1 MNLLDETGQ
10 NSNAARA
17 IDNHS
22 SGGLLSA
29 VIQSTAV
36 TLQGNNVI
44 FTRSSSMMLQFCRF
58 QLLAVA
64 LSALLVR
71 DAAAQNQRSYIQLS
85 PTVKAVL
92 YSPAASSVAR
102 VAVVNMHEDGNRL
115 SDIACTELVQRGF
128 YVLCM
133 NGRSDNNEALDFWND
148 LPTDVAVGVKYL
160 RKTLKVSRV
169 LLYGG
174 SGGAP
179 LMTFYQNVAQNGPSV
194 CQGANK
200 LIPCTNELAGLP
212 PADGIILRDAHP
224 GTAVNTLRS
233 INPSL
238 QRDDKPDQIIASL
251 DPFNP
256 KNGFNPS
263 GSSNYSHEF
272 REKFFRAQAVR
283 MNRLVDQA
291 LGKLHSIQADK
302 YYYSD
307 DDAFMIHQSEGARL
321 AEMDLTIQPGTL
333 KPHKLLKNDGTIVTE
348 VIKSVRVPNP
358 GNAKRA
364 KSFQEGSKLLTVKSF
379 LGTRAI
385 RAKHS
390 MDDIDYCS
398 NNNST
403 PCHLQKI
410 TVPIL
415 ILGMGGHYFLRDNE
429 IHYEVSASPDKE
441 YIVIEGASHGIR
453 PCSAC
458 ETSPGQ
464 YSNTVK
470 NTFDYVQKWINARF

>member
-1 MNLLDETGQ
+1 
-10 NSNAARA
+10 
-17 IDNHS
+17 
-22 SGGLLSA
+22 
-29 VIQSTAV
+29 
-36 TLQGNNVI
+36 
-44 FTRSSSMMLQFCRF
+44 MLPPHFRF
-58 QLLAVA
+58 QLVIVA
-64 LSALLVR
+64 FCAFLFL
-71 DAAAQNQRSYIQLS
+71 DAAAQNQPSYIQLS

-92 YSPAASSVAR
+92 YSPSSSSAAH

-115 SDIACTELVQRGF
+115 SDIACTELVKRGF

-133 NGRSDNNEALDFWND
+133 NGRSDNNEAMDFWND

-160 RKTLKVSRV
+160 RETLKVSKV

-194 CQGANK
+194 CQGPNK

-212 PADGIILRDAHP
+212 PADGIILRDGHP

-238 QRDDKPDQIIASL
+238 ERDDKPDQIIASL

-256 KNGFNPS
+256 KNGFNPV
-263 GSSNYSHEF
+263 GSSKYSEEF

-291 LGKLHSIQADK
+291 LGKLRSIEAGK

-321 AEMDLTIQPGTL
+321 AEMDLTIHSGTL

-348 VIKSVRVPNP
+348 VIKSVRVPSP

-364 KSFQEGSKLLTVKSF
+364 KSFQEGSKLLTVRSF

-429 IHYEVSASPDKE
+429 IHYEMSASPDKE
-441 YIVIEGASHGIR
+441 FIVIEGASHGIR
-453 PCSAC
+453 PCTAC

>member
-1 MNLLDETGQ
+1 M
-10 NSNAARA
+10 RPF
-17 IDNHS
+17 I
-22 SGGLLSA
+22 
-29 VIQSTAV
+29 
-36 TLQGNNVI
+36 
-44 FTRSSSMMLQFCRF
+44 CRF
-58 QLLAVA
+58 A
-64 LSALLVR
+64 LIIVVLCALTTR
-71 DAAAQNQRSYIQLS
+71 ETAAQTQASYLQLS

-92 YSPAASSVAR
+92 YSPDPSTKTR
-102 VAVVNMHEDGNRL
+102 IAVVNMHEDGNRL
-115 SDIACTELVQRGF
+115 ADIACTELVKRGF

-148 LPTDVAVGVKYL
+148 LPLDVATGVKYL
-160 RKTLKVSRV
+160 KETVKASKI

-179 LMTFYQNVAQNGPSV
+179 LMTFYQSVAQNGPSV
-194 CQGANK
+194 CQGTTK
-200 LIPCTNELAGLP
+200 LIPCSNELAGLP
-212 PADGIILRDAHP
+212 AADGIILRDAHP

-233 INPSL
+233 INPSV
-238 QRDDKPDQIIASL
+238 QRDDKPDRVLAPL

-256 KNGFNPS
+256 KNGFNAS
-263 GSSNYSHEF
+263 GASNYSREF
-272 REKFFRAQAVR
+272 QERYFKAQAAR
-283 MNRLVDQA
+283 MNRLVDGA
-291 LGKLHSIQADK
+291 LAKLRSIAAGK
-302 YYYSD
+302 YYYND
-307 DDAFMIHQSEGARL
+307 DDAFVIHKSEGGRL
-321 AEMDLTIQPGTL
+321 SEMDLNIHPGTV

-348 VIKSVRVPNP
+348 TIKSVRVPNRE
-358 GNAKRA
+358 NAERA
-364 KSFQEGSKLLTVKSF
+364 KSFHQGSKFLTLKSF

-429 IHYEVSASPDKE
+429 IHYNVSASSDKE
-441 YIVIEGASHGIR
+441 YVVIEGASHGIR
-453 PCSAC
+453 PCKIC
-458 ETSPGQ
+458 ETTPGQ

-470 NTFDYVQKWINARF
+470 NTFDYMQSWINARF

>member
-1 MNLLDETGQ
+1 MRRLI
-10 NSNAARA
+10 RFF
-17 IDNHS
+17 
-22 SGGLLSA
+22 A
-29 VIQSTAV
+29 VVV
-36 TLQGNNVI
+36 TLCIGPE
-44 FTRSSSMMLQFCRF
+44 
-58 QLLAVA
+58 
-64 LSALLVR
+64 
-71 DAAAQNQRSYIQLS
+71 AAAQTQASYLQLS

-92 YSPAASSVAR
+92 YSPAPDSTAR

-115 SDIACTELVQRGF
+115 ADIACTELVKRGF

-148 LPTDVAVGVKYL
+148 LPLDVATGVKYL
-160 RKTLKVSRV
+160 KETVKASKI

-200 LIPCTNELAGLP
+200 LIPCGNELAGLP
-212 PADGIILRDAHP
+212 PADGIVLRDGHP

-233 INPSL
+233 IDPSV
-238 QRDDKPDQIIASL
+238 QRDDRPERIISSL
-251 DPFNP
+251 DPFSP

-263 GSSNYSHEF
+263 GSSRYSDEF
-272 REKFFRAQAVR
+272 KERYFKGQAAR
-283 MNRLVDQA
+283 MNRLVDGA
-291 LGKLHSIQADK
+291 LTKLRSMEAGK
-302 YYYSD
+302 YYYKD
-307 DDAFMIHQSEGARL
+307 DDAYVLHRSEVGRL
-321 AEMDLTIQPGTL
+321 AELDLSVHPGTV

-348 VIKSVRVPNP
+348 IIKSVRVPNTD
-358 GNAKRA
+358 NAERA
-364 KSFQEGSKLLTVKSF
+364 KSFQAGSKFLTVKSF

-385 RAKHS
+385 RAKDS

-403 PCHLQKI
+403 PCHLRQI

-429 IHYEVSASPDKE
+429 IHYEVSASSDKE
-441 YIVIEGASHGIR
+441 YVVIEGASHGIR
-453 PCSAC
+453 PCKVC
-458 ETSPGQ
+458 EKTPGQ

-470 NTFDYVQKWINARF
+470 NTFDYMQRWINARF

>member
-1 MNLLDETGQ
+1 MRQWFFQIPFIFIALCAVLL
-10 NSNAARA
+10 
-17 IDNHS
+17 
-22 SGGLLSA
+22 
-29 VIQSTAV
+29 
-36 TLQGNNVI
+36 
-44 FTRSSSMMLQFCRF
+44 
-58 QLLAVA
+58 
-64 LSALLVR
+64 R
-71 DAAAQNQRSYIQLS
+71 DAAPQSASVYLQLS

-92 YSPAASSVAR
+92 YSPDASIKSR

-115 SDIACTELVQRGF
+115 NDIACTELVQRGF

-148 LPTDVAVGVKYL
+148 LPLDVATGIKYL
-160 RKTLKVSRV
+160 KDTVKASKI

-179 LMTFYQNVAQNGPSV
+179 LMTFYQNVAQNGLSV

-200 LIPCTNELAGLP
+200 LIPCSKELAGLP
-212 PADGIILRDAHP
+212 QADGIILRDAHP

-238 QRDDKPDQIIASL
+238 QRDDKPDQINAAL
-251 DPFNP
+251 DPFSA
-256 KNGFNPS
+256 KNGFNANGPS
-263 GSSNYSHEF
+263 HYSREF
-272 REKFFRAQAVR
+272 QERYFKAQAAR
-283 MNRLVDQA
+283 MNRLVDAA
-291 LGKLHSIQADK
+291 LGKLRAIEAGK
-302 YYYSD
+302 YYYKD
-307 DDAFMIHQSEGARL
+307 DDAFVIHKSESSRL
-321 AEMDLTIQPGTL
+321 SEMDLTIHAGTV
-333 KPHKLLKNDGTIVTE
+333 KPQKLLKNDGTTVTE
-348 VIKSVRVPNP
+348 VIKSVRVADSRNP
-358 GNAKRA
+358 ERA
-364 KSFQEGSKLLTVKSF
+364 KSFYDGSKFLTVRSF

-385 RAKHS
+385 RAKHAL
-390 MDDIDYCS
+390 DDIDYCS

-403 PCHLQKI
+403 PCHLHKI

-453 PCSAC
+453 PCKAC
-458 ETSPGQ
+458 ETTPGQ

-470 NTFDYVQKWINARF
+470 NTFDYVQKWINARFQ

>member
-1 MNLLDETGQ
+1 MRRLIRFLAVIIVT
-10 NSNAARA
+10 
-17 IDNHS
+17 
-22 SGGLLSA
+22 LSA
-29 VIQSTAV
+29 GREATAQ
-36 TLQGNNVI
+36 TQ
-44 FTRSSSMMLQFCRF
+44 
-58 QLLAVA
+58 A
-64 LSALLVR
+64 
-71 DAAAQNQRSYIQLS
+71 SYLQLS

-92 YSPAASSVAR
+92 YSPTSGSTTAR

-115 SDIACTELVQRGF
+115 ADIACVELVNRGF

-148 LPTDVAVGVKYL
+148 LPLDVATGVKYL
-160 RKTLKVSRV
+160 KETVKASKI

-200 LIPCTNELAGLP
+200 LIPCGNELAGLP

-233 INPSL
+233 IDPSV
-238 QRDDKPDQIIASL
+238 QRDDRPDLMNASL
-251 DPFNP
+251 DPFSP

-263 GSSNYSHEF
+263 GSSHYSDEF
-272 REKFFRAQAVR
+272 KERYFKAQAAR
-283 MNRLVDQA
+283 MNRLIDGA
-291 LGKLHSIQADK
+291 LAKLRSMEAGK
-302 YYYSD
+302 YYYKD
-307 DDAFMIHQSEGARL
+307 DDAYVIHRSEVGRL
-321 AEMDLTIQPGTL
+321 AELDLSVHPGTV

-348 VIKSVRVPNP
+348 IIKSVRVPNTD
-358 GNAKRA
+358 NAERA
-364 KSFQEGSKLLTVKSF
+364 KSFQAGSKFLTVKSF

-390 MDDIDYCS
+390 LNDIDYCS

-429 IHYEVSASPDKE
+429 VHFEVAASPDKE
-441 YIVIEGASHGIR
+441 YVVIEGASHGIR
-453 PCSAC
+453 PCKVC
-458 ETSPGQ
+458 EKTPGQ

-470 NTFDYVQKWINARF
+470 NTFDYMQKWINARF

>member
-1 MNLLDETGQ
+1 MDKLTCRIAIISIALLAFAAREATGQ
-10 NSNAARA
+10 M
-17 IDNHS
+17 
-22 SGGLLSA
+22 
-29 VIQSTAV
+29 TA
-36 TLQGNNVI
+36 
-44 FTRSSSMMLQFCRF
+44 
-58 QLLAVA
+58 
-64 LSALLVR
+64 
-71 DAAAQNQRSYIQLS
+71 SYLQLS

-92 YSPAASSVAR
+92 YSPAPSATAR
-102 VAVVNMHEDGNRL
+102 VAIVNMHEDGNRL
-115 SDIACTELVQRGF
+115 ADIACTELVKRGF
-128 YVLCM
+128 TVLCM

-148 LPTDVAVGVKYL
+148 LPLDVAAGVKYL
-160 RKTLKVSRV
+160 KETVKASKI

-179 LMTFYQNVAQNGPSV
+179 LMTFYQNVAQNGPAV

-200 LIPCTNELAGLP
+200 LISCTSELAGLP

-233 INPSL
+233 INPSVE
-238 QRDDKPDQIIASL
+238 RDDKSDQIVASL

-256 KNGFNPS
+256 KNGFNAS
-263 GSSNYSHEF
+263 GSSHYPREF
-272 REKFFRAQAVR
+272 RERYFKAQAVR
-283 MNRLVDQA
+283 MNRLVDRA
-291 LGKLHSIQADK
+291 LAKLRAIAAGKHL
-302 YYYSD
+302 YND
-307 DDAFMIHQSEGARL
+307 DDAFVIHKTEAGRL
-321 AEMDLTIQPGTL
+321 AEMDLTIHPGTV
-333 KPHKLLKNDGTIVTE
+333 KPHKLLKNDGAIVTE
-348 VIKSVRVPNP
+348 TIKSVRLANP
-358 GNAKRA
+358 KNAERA
-364 KSFQEGSKLLTVKSF
+364 KSFHQGSKFLTLKSF

-415 ILGMGGHYFLRDNE
+415 IFGMGGHYFLRDNE
-429 IHYEVSASPDKE
+429 IHYEVSASADKE

-453 PCSAC
+453 PCKVC
-458 ETSPGQ
+458 ETTPGQ

-470 NTFDYVQKWINARF
+470 NTFDYMQKWINARF